1 MVVRAKS
8 TDPFP
13 NVCFFC
19 SPTHV
24 VNLPCLLRPCQNR
37 CRNGINCQFGAWVGA
52 KGGSQQVGS
61 CAITAVFCKQSQVKR
76 GMRERSSVT
85 TCSYPLEKRF
95 TMAVA
100 HVLPEATAGH
110 VEKKLL
116 ILVSSSFVHSCDS
129 NYSCILWP
137 FVFLFNFDFCR
148 QCGHFFSHQRG
159 TIGFFS
165 QLCMSNVSDSGSAI
179 FHTNDAAGAGGR
191 TATQL
196 SCEFV

>member
-13 NVCFFC
+13 NVRFFC

-116 ILVSSSFVHSCDS
+116 ILVSSSFVHSCNS

-137 FVFLFNFDFCR
+137 FFFFQFRFLPSMRALLQPSKWDNRFLFTALHV
-148 QCGHFFSHQRG
+148 QC
-159 TIGFFS
+159 
-165 QLCMSNVSDSGSAI
+165 V
-179 FHTNDAAGAGGR
+179 
-191 TATQL
+191 
-196 SCEFV
+196 

>member
-13 NVCFFC
+13 NVRFFC

-24 VNLPCLLRPCQNR
+24 VNSPCLLRPCQNR

-52 KGGSQQVGS
+52 KGGSQQVRS
-61 CAITAVFCKQSQVKR
+61 CAITAVFRKQSQLKR
-76 GMRERSSVT
+76 GMRERSAVT

-116 ILVSSSFVHSCDS
+116 ILVSSSFVHSCNS

-137 FVFLFNFDFCR
+137 FFCCQFRFLPSMRALLQPSKGDNRFLFTALHV
-148 QCGHFFSHQRG
+148 QC
-159 TIGFFS
+159 
-165 QLCMSNVSDSGSAI
+165 V
-179 FHTNDAAGAGGR
+179 
-191 TATQL
+191 
-196 SCEFV
+196 